1 MNRFEII
8 TIAISLLIT
17 AIFSCLVGFA
27 GASLYGPFWSWF
39 TLSFLIQVVVFVVW
53 NSYLIQKDNQLAA
66 RAEFETMKTNPTIGA
81 RLTCAYCNQSNDVQV
96 QLNKKNTFK
105 CVSCNQVSG
114 IVIQLTST
122 TLTTPMDSVKLPISQ
137 TETAEIKFVN

>member
-1 MNRFEII
+1 MNKFEII
-8 TIAISLLIT
+8 TISASLLIT
-17 AIFSCLVGFA
+17 SIFSCLVGFA
-27 GASLYGPFWSWF
+27 GASLHGPFWSWF
-39 TLSFLIQVVVFVVW
+39 TISFLMQVVIFVVW

-66 RAEFETMKTNPTIGA
+66 RVEFEAIKTNPTINTK
-81 RLTCAYCNQSNDVQV
+81 LTCAYCNQSNDVQV
-96 QLNKKNTFK
+96 QLNNKNTFK